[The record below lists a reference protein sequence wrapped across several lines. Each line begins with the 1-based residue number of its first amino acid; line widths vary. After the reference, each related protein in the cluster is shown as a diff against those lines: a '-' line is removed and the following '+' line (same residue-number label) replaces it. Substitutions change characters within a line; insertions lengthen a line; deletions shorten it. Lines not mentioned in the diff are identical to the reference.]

1 MSIQQ
6 TRNTEVWRYLGIL
19 FSGAMLLFLIN
30 IWFGFD
36 NAFTEG
42 ALPRWQALIHLH
54 AGSIGW
60 ITLSAVGVAVWL
72 LTGGREVSSGYE
84 RNVGRLVWAAVIV
97 FALYIPNF
105 GIAFSRGDGALVA
118 LLPIFGSL
126 AVIVLWWGAVF
137 ALSQLG
143 KQETV
148 TTPHILA
155 AGALLVAALGA
166 VLGMLLGM
174 ERVIGQFLPL
184 PAGEA
189 RVGVHAGMMD
199 TYLFLVAAAVIE
211 WNVAKDPAPRWT
223 WPGLIQGV
231 AWALAA
237 SIVPLAFLLNL
248 LDELLP
254 VFGLLLLVGLVFF
267 LARVAWRPLSAGPR
281 GPSPAPWLFFG
292 TLWLFVFLA
301 MFIWA
306 VIAGVDPEALPTWF
320 FAVFAHSGFVG
331 MMTNLILGVIAVRA
345 AAARHIVAWGEPAA
359 LWLINLG
366 LVFFLTLKIAADSR
380 WGAAVMGVGVVLGVI
395 TMIVRLWPRP
405 ARVLE
410 EAQISQV

>member
-6 TRNTEVWRYLGIL
+6 TRNTVVWRYLGVL
-19 FSGAMLLFLIN
+19 FTGALLLFLIN

-36 NAFTEG
+36 NAFTQG

-72 LTGGREVSSGYE
+72 LTGDREVSSDYE
-84 RNVGRLVWAAVIV
+84 RKTGRLVWAGVII

-105 GIAFSRGDGALVA
+105 GIAFSTGVGALVA

-126 AVIVLWWGAVF
+126 AVIFLWVAAIF

-148 TTPHILA
+148 TTPQILA
-155 AGALLVAALGA
+155 SGALLVAAIGA
-166 VLGMLLGM
+166 VMGMLLGM
-174 ERVIGQFLPL
+174 ERVLGEFLPL
-184 PAGEA
+184 PTGED

-199 TYLFLVAAAVIE
+199 TYLFLVAAAIIE
-211 WNVAKDPAPRWT
+211 WSLPKDPAPRWT
-223 WPGLIQGV
+223 WPGLAQGIS
-231 AWALAA
+231 WALAA
-237 SIVPLAFLLNL
+237 SIVPLAFLLNM

-254 VFGLLLLVGLVFF
+254 VFGLLLLIGLAFF
-267 LARVAWRPLSAGPR
+267 LVRVAWRPLRTGPR
-281 GPSPAPWLFFG
+281 GSSPAPWMFFG
-292 TLWLFVFLA
+292 TVWLFVFLA
-301 MFIWA
+301 MFFWA
-306 VIAGVDPEALPTWF
+306 IAVGVDPDALPTWF
-320 FAVFAHSGFVG
+320 YAVFAHSGFVG
-331 MMTNLILGVIAVRA
+331 MMTNLILGVIAVRT
-345 AAARHIVAWGEPAA
+345 AAARHVIAWGEPTA

-366 LVFFLTLKIAADSR
+366 LVFFLALKIAADIR

-395 TMIVRLWPRP
+395 TMIVRLRSQPSR
-405 ARVLE
+405 AVE
-410 EAQISQV
+410 EPQIHA

>member
-1 MSIQQ
+1 VSIQQ
-6 TRNTEVWRYLGIL
+6 TRSPEVWRHLGVL
-19 FSGAMLLFLIN
+19 FTGAMLLFLIN

-72 LTGGREVSSGYE
+72 LTGRREVSSDYE
-84 RNVGRLVWAAVIV
+84 RSVGRLVWVSVIV

-105 GIAFSRGDGALVA
+105 GIAFSRGSGALVA

-126 AVIVLWWGAVF
+126 AVILLWWAAIF

-143 KQETV
+143 KQVAV

-155 AGALLVAALGA
+155 AGALLVAAIGA
-166 VLGMLLGM
+166 VMGMLLGM
-174 ERVIGQFLPL
+174 ERVIGEFLPIRG
-184 PAGEA
+184 PD

-199 TYLFLVAAAVIE
+199 TYLFLVAAAIIE
-211 WNVAKDPAPRWT
+211 WSLPRDPVPRWT

-237 SIVPLAFLLNL
+237 SIVPLAFLLDM
-248 LDELLP
+248 LDQLLP
-254 VFGLLLLVGLVFF
+254 LFGLLLLAGLVIF
-267 LARVAWRPLSAGPR
+267 LIRVAWRPLGAGPR
-281 GPSPAPWLFFG
+281 GGSPAPWMFFG
-292 TLWLFVFLA
+292 TAWLFVFLA
-301 MFIWA
+301 MFLWA
-306 VIAGVDPEALPTWF
+306 IAVGVDPEALPTWF
-320 FAVFAHSGFVG
+320 YAVFAHSGFVG

-345 AAARHIVAWGEPAA
+345 AGARHVMAWGEPAA

-366 LVFFLTLKIAADSR
+366 LVFFLGLKIAADIR

-395 TMIVRLWPRP
+395 TMVVRLWSKP
-405 ARVLE
+405 ARTTTQPSVQQ
-410 EAQISQV
+410 A